1 MALLNQGQNTTPQ
14 NPVATPPVSDGTAS
28 KKAKKNEAA
37 KRFKERKVEKAKR
50 QYENSLSLR
59 DELAKA
65 GFMDKLSTESKNFIL
80 SLCKDPTERVVAT
93 GFGGPSVFV
102 TLFGDNA
109 KVGDKLTLQQV
120 FNKTYKGKS
129 TMDVWLKRWDEKGI
143 KVSFA
148 PNKDA
153 FLESVYTITALPT
166 V

>member
-1 MALLNQGQNTTPQ
+1 MALLNQGQAAHVPQ
-14 NPVATPPVSDGTAS
+14 DPIATPTPDGTAN

-37 KRFKERKVEKAKR
+37 KRFKERKVEKAKK

-65 GFMDKLSTESKNFIL
+65 GFMDRLSTESKNFIL

-102 TLFGDNA
+102 TLFGENA

-143 KVSFA
+143 KVSFT
-148 PNKDA
+148 PNKEA
-153 FLESVYTITALPT
+153 FLESVYTITTLPAA
-166 V
+166 